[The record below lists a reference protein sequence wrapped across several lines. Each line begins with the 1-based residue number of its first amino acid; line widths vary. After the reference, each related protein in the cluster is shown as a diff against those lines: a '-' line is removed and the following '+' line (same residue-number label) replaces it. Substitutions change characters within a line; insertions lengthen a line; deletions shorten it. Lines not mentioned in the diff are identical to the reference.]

1 MSDALVLTPRSVVHS
16 EAGSPRRE
24 IRMGAAIAIAFFVV
38 FLGWAALVPLD
49 AGVNAA
55 GTIAVLG
62 NRQTVQHKDGGIVTA
77 IHVREGQH
85 VTAGQVLIELAAPD
99 LKAAE
104 RALTSDYLTLLAQ
117 RARLLAERSGQR
129 DFAPPVEF
137 ATLNADDRV
146 IAEQVMQLQRAE
158 MRARS
163 GSVSAQQSVLGQRAG
178 QLVQQQSGYVSQRN
192 ALIEQQRLI
201 GEELEGLRKIA
212 EKGFASMNRVRELE
226 REEAQLKG
234 QQAAMEAEFA
244 RAGEGIGETKMQSL
258 SVTKARLEQIES
270 DLKDTQSKISETLPK
285 LVATREQLEH
295 SQVRA
300 PATGQV
306 VGLQVFT
313 VGGVVAPGQKLMD
326 IVPDGRELII
336 QAQLAPTDADDAF
349 PGQKAQIRFLSI
361 HNRSLPLFTGTVR
374 TVSADSFTDE
384 KTGKSYFRS
393 EIVVPEAELNRVRSV
408 LGQGELRPGLPV
420 EAVLKVRS
428 RTALEY
434 LLEPLTGALWRSG
447 HEE

>member
-1 MSDALVLTPRSVVHS
+1 VSDALVLSSAVHS
-16 EAGSPRRE
+16 DAGNPTRE
-24 IRMGAAIAIAFFVV
+24 IRMGAIIAAAFFVL
-38 FLGWAALVPLD
+38 FLGWAAIVPLD
-49 AGVNAA
+49 AGVHAG
-55 GTIAVLG
+55 GTIAVAG
-62 NRQTVQHKDGGIVTA
+62 NRQTVQHKDGGTVTA

-85 VTAGQVLIELAAPD
+85 VTAGQVLIELSAPE
-99 LKAAE
+99 LKASE

-129 DFAPPVEF
+129 DFAPPEEF
-137 ATLNADDRV
+137 ATLSPADRE
-146 IAEQVMQLQRAE
+146 IANQVMQLQRAE
-158 MRARS
+158 MHARS
-163 GSVSAQQSVLGQRAG
+163 GSISAQQSVLGQRAG
-178 QLVQQQSGYVSQRN
+178 QLVQQQSGYTQQR
-192 ALIEQQRLI
+192 ASLIEQQRLI
-201 GEELEGLRKIA
+201 QEELDGLRKIA

-226 REEAQLKG
+226 REQAQLHG
-234 QQAAMEAEFA
+234 QQAAMEAEYA

-258 SVTKARLEQIES
+258 SVSRERLEQIES

-313 VGGVVAPGQKLMD
+313 VGGVVAAGQKLMD

-384 KTGKSYFRS
+384 KTGKSYFRA

-428 RTALEY
+428 RTALQY

-447 HEE
+447 HED

>member
-1 MSDALVLTPRSVVHS
+1 VNDALVLTSAVHS
-16 EAGSPRRE
+16 EAGNPSRE
-24 IRMGAAIAIAFFVV
+24 IRMGAIIAAAFFLL
-38 FLGWAALVPLD
+38 FLGWAAFVPLD
-49 AGVNAA
+49 AGVHAG
-55 GTIAVLG
+55 GTIAVAG
-62 NRQTVQHKDGGIVTA
+62 NRQTVQHKDGGVVTA

-85 VTAGQVLIELAAPD
+85 VRAGEVLIELSAPE

-117 RARLLAERSGQR
+117 RARLLAERTGQR
-129 DFAPPVEF
+129 DFSPPAEF
-137 ATLNADDRV
+137 ATLSTDDRE
-146 IAEQVMQLQRAE
+146 IESEVMQLQRSE
-158 MRARS
+158 MHARS
-163 GSVSAQQSVLGQRAG
+163 GSISAQQSVLGQRAG
-178 QLVQQQSGYVSQRN
+178 QLVQQQSGYTQQR
-192 ALIEQQRLI
+192 ASLIEQQRLI
-201 GEELEGLRKIA
+201 REELDGLRKIA

-226 REEAQLKG
+226 RAEAQLKG
-234 QQAAMEAEFA
+234 QQASMEAEYA

-258 SVTKARLEQIES
+258 SVSRGRLEQIES

-336 QAQLAPTDADDAF
+336 QVQLAPTDADDAF

-361 HNRSLPLFTGTVR
+361 HNRSMPLFTGTVR

-384 KTGKSYFRS
+384 KTGKSYFRA
-393 EIVVPEAELNRVRSV
+393 EILVPEAELNRVRSV

-428 RTALEY
+428 RTALQY

-447 HEE
+447 HED